1 MKSRAAWKLRELFP
15 PPAWEENGEQRSRLF
30 LDRNTRA
37 TLGDESGGDG
47 WDRDGPQGIQPSCPS
62 TAAGT
67 FTQTH
72 TPRTL
77 QTPTSPQG
85 PSRCSD
91 PSAPSV
97 LRPGLCPRRC
107 RLHKLRIGL
116 HAREREHPLP
126 TRAAAHQHR
135 WQNLNVMIR
144 YFSQISILIELRACN
159 YPTSLKTCR
168 NPN

>member
-67 FTQTH
+67 FTKTH

-77 QTPTSPQG
+77 QTPTSPHGQ
-85 PSRCSD
+85 SRCSD
-91 PSAPSV
+91 PSAPFCSPAWA
-97 LRPGLCPRRC
+97 LPSAMPAAQAEDRAPRAGARAPPSHPSC
-107 RLHKLRIGL
+107 SPSTQMAKSKCYDKVFLPNFHLNRI
-116 HAREREHPLP
+116 
-126 TRAAAHQHR
+126 
-135 WQNLNVMIR
+135 
-144 YFSQISILIELRACN
+144 
-159 YPTSLKTCR
+159 TSL
-168 NPN
+168 